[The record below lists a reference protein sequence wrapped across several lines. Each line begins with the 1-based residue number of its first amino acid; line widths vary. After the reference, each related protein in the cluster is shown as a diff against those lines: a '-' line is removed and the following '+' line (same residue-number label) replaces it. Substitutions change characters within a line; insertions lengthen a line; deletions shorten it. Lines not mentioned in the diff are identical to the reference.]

1 MWSSHHRAPLV
12 KRFHNFLPFPEYLE
26 DAPPSP
32 FFGRREDSTVMKSS
46 NQEFVREARTVE
58 EEEDPEEYYN
68 HWVMSNLG

>member
-1 MWSSHHRAPLV
+1 MWSSHQRAPLV
-12 KRFHNFLPFPEYLE
+12 IGFRNFLSFPEYLE

-32 FFGRREDSTVMKSS
+32 FFGRRDDSTVMKSS

-58 EEEDPEEYYN
+58 EEDPEEYYQ